1 MDVLKMTVLASTIGL
16 LAACT
21 LPHTSQPL
29 LTARKPDTVYERYDF
44 TPIRV
49 KDGDTIEGTIT
60 RTGSLHF
67 PSSDTTVTLS
77 IVDTVRLD
85 GLNTPESGGRERC
98 PKELALA
105 TAAKAFV
112 VKQIEGRHSIVLV
125 TRQGSEREKYGRVL
139 GDLEL
144 DGQSLR
150 ALLIDGGYAD
160 PYDGGYRDPMRW
172 CQN

>member
-1 MDVLKMTVLASTIGL
+1 MGVLKVVVWVSTVGL
-16 LAACT
+16 LAACS

-29 LTARKPDTVYERYDF
+29 LAARKDVAYERYDF

-60 RTGSLHF
+60 RAGVLHF
-67 PSSDTTVTLS
+67 PDSDTTVTLS

-85 GLNTPESGGRERC
+85 GINTPESGGRERC
-98 PKELALA
+98 QRELVLA

-112 VKQIEGRHSIVLV
+112 SKQLAGQHSVVLV
-125 TRQGSEREKYGRVL
+125 TRQGREREKYGRVL
-139 GDLEL
+139 GDLEV
-144 DGQSLR
+144 DGRSLR
-150 ALLIDGGYAD
+150 DLLIVSGYAD
-160 PYDGGYRDPMRW
+160 PYDGGYRDPARW

>member
-1 MDVLKMTVLASTIGL
+1 MGVRKAVVLVSAVGL
-16 LAACT
+16 LAACS

-29 LTARKPDTVYERYDF
+29 LTAKKSEVVYERYDF
-44 TPIRV
+44 APVRV
-49 KDGDTIEGTIT
+49 KDGDTIEGKIT
-60 RTGSLHF
+60 QSGTLHF
-67 PSSDTTVTLS
+67 PDSDTTVTLS
-77 IVDTVRLD
+77 IVDAVRLD

-112 VKQIEGRHSIVLV
+112 AKQLEGRHSIVLV
-125 TRQGSEREKYGRVL
+125 TRQGNEREKFGRVL
-139 GDLEL
+139 GDLDL

-150 ALLIDGGYAD
+150 ALLIGGGYAD
-160 PYDGGYRDPMRW
+160 VYDGGYRDPMRW